1 MTAGWLRC
9 AGVTLAALLASGCA
23 GPQDSAAERGVVTR
37 STSRVA
43 PGQTGLEVA
52 RWEVA
57 DSDERLEK
65 ALRAHTAASAAA
77 MDEVALRQN
86 GFLLWPVKRAEL
98 EAMLDEMGGSSMDV
112 RTWFGQLTAWREVAA
127 AQVGTALLEVDGA
140 ARERHGAVVR
150 MMLRSWPL
158 PMEDGTRIAV
168 ELVPQVV
175 QNAAEASLLKNGE
188 RLAGQVLATCAVEL
202 ELDRDVAWV
211 ITCDPTRHT
220 QMRLPDDAP
229 AGDAAPAAAA
239 PAEGDAA
246 ASGEPQP
253 QSSSPPAAPP
263 TEPAPPAEPGAE
275 PAAEPAPPPAAQ
287 PTPAPQQPAPA
298 QPTPAPQPAPA
309 PALPPLQPAPAPQP
323 VQPHQRPPE
332 APPLQSPDP
341 PAKRPSPKPAA
352 HALLAMLLAAQD
364 QQASEKPTLQ
374 VETAGTLLL
383 LASPAHGDIPA
394 RRTVMVLIP
403 HLDASPFPA
412 GQTAQPM
419 TPASAP

>member
-1 MTAGWLRC
+1 
-9 AGVTLAALLASGCA
+9 
-23 GPQDSAAERGVVTR
+23 
-37 STSRVA
+37 
-43 PGQTGLEVA
+43 
-52 RWEVA
+52 
-57 DSDERLEK
+57 
-65 ALRAHTAASAAA
+65 

-98 EAMLDEMGGSSMDV
+98 DAMLEDMGGSSMDV
-112 RTWFGQLTAWREVAA
+112 RTWFGQLTAWRDVAA
-127 AQVGTALLEVDGA
+127 APVGPALLEIDGA
-140 ARERHGAVVR
+140 ARERRGAVVR
-150 MMLRSWPL
+150 LMLRSWPL

-168 ELVPQVV
+168 EMVPQVV

-188 RLAGQVLATCAVEL
+188 RLAGLVLATCAMEL

-211 ITCDPTRHT
+211 ITCDPSRQT
-220 QMRLPDDAP
+220 QLRLPEDAP
-229 AGDAAPAAAA
+229 PAEAA
-239 PAEGDAA
+239 PAEAPPPTTSVTPQPEPQTQPQTEPQA
-246 ASGEPQP
+246 EPPQQEPQQPPAGEPTAPPGTPPAQP
-253 QSSSPPAAPP
+253 AAPPAAQPAAPPAAPP
-263 TEPAPPAEPGAE
+263 EPAP
-275 PAAEPAPPPAAQ
+275 
-287 PTPAPQQPAPA
+287 T
-298 QPTPAPQPAPA
+298 

-332 APPLQSPDP
+332 APPLQSSDP
-341 PAKRPSPKPAA
+341 PAKRPVPKPGLQ
-352 HALLAMLLAAQD
+352 ALMAMLLATQD
-364 QQASEKPTLQ
+364 QKASEKPPVQ